1 MKKEEFAMPEE
12 LTGETIRLIKRHR
25 KYSRELFLAIDRSRD
40 FLREFL
46 FWVDGT
52 KSVEDV
58 DKAMDMFAGKWNEKT
73 AFDFVIL
80 EKNGGAVA
88 GAGGAFNVD
97 FENRSAE
104 LGYFLDRNQTG
115 KGYASELVRLLEDYL
130 FAKGFHRLKLE
141 IDERNLPSQR
151 VAERTG
157 FVYEGTLRDVLLA
170 YDGYRSHKVYAKI
183 QKS

>member
-1 MKKEEFAMPEE
+1 MKKEEFTMSEE
-12 LTGETIRLIKRHR
+12 LTGEKIRLVKRHR
-25 KYSRELFLAIDRSRD
+25 KYSCELFQAIDRSRD

-80 EKNGGAVA
+80 EKAGRAVV
-88 GAGGAFNVD
+88 GAGGAFNID
-97 FENRSAE
+97 FENRAAE
-104 LGYFLDRNQTG
+104 FGYFLDQKQTG
-115 KGYASELVRLLEDYL
+115 KGYAAELIRLLEEYF

-151 VAERTG
+151 VAERG
-157 FVYEGTLRDVLLA
+157 GYVYEGTLRDVLLA
-170 YDGYRSHKVYAKI
+170 YDGYRNHKVYAKI

>member
-1 MKKEEFAMPEE
+1 MPEE
-12 LTGETIRLIKRHR
+12 LTGGKIRLIKRHR

-80 EKNGGAVA
+80 EKAGGAVA
-88 GAGGAFNVD
+88 GAGGAFNID

-104 LGYFLDRNQTG
+104 LGYFLDRSQTG

-141 IDERNLPSQR
+141 IDERNLLSQR